1 MTSQSVTLLVC
12 FAAMAAAQ
20 PAQPGQV
27 RQPGQLPSPT
37 QLPKPVDIQPVAP
50 SAPGAEDD
58 AIFRITTKY
67 VLAPVIVTDKDGH
80 FVNGLTPLDFQ
91 LFDNG
96 KPQRISEDVAT
107 HPISLVVA
115 IQASAETEQLL
126 PAGNKIGNL
135 LAILVK

>member
-1 MTSQSVTLLVC
+1 MTSRSVTLLVC
-12 FAAMAAAQ
+12 FAAMAAAH
-20 PAQPGQV
+20 PAQPGKV
-27 RQPGQLPSPT
+27 RQPGQVAPPG
-37 QLPKPVDIQPVAP
+37 QLPKPVDIQPTPP
-50 SAPGAEDD
+50 SAPGAADDD

-67 VLAPVIVTDKDGH
+67 VLAPVIVTDKDGR

-126 PAGNKIGNL
+126 PA
-135 LAILVK
+135 V